1 MKVIKMKNYQLQKNY
16 ETEQYPYI
24 VYSVSYISPIEEL
37 PDIAEE
43 LKNHFQGKVLFDLLL
58 SNGVSSNRFLEAEFD
73 GSAFNYS
80 SFKSLSNV
88 NDLVKKGSSIFYQSN
103 VEFLENSVLPNAHQF
118 LVKKGKLI

>member
-1 MKVIKMKNYQLQKNY
+1 MKNYQLQKSC
-16 ETEQYPYI
+16 EIEQYPYI

-58 SNGVSSNRFLEAEFD
+58 SNGISSNRFLEAEFD
-73 GSAFNYS
+73 GVTFNYS

-88 NDLVKKGSSIFYQSN
+88 NELIKKGSSMFYQSN
-103 VEFLENSVLPNAHQF
+103 IEFLENSVLPNAHQF